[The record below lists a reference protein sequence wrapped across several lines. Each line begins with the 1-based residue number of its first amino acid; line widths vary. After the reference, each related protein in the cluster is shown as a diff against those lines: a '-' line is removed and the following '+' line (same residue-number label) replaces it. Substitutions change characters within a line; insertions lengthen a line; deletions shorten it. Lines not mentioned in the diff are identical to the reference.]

1 MKTYVLF
8 NSGAQPEFFF
18 GRGGVVG
25 ADFEDL
31 YDFFGIKNYVIKIKS
46 KYNCNI
52 TLSATV
58 TLYIQI

>member
-1 MKTYVLF
+1 M
-8 NSGAQPEFFF
+8 
-18 GRGGVVG
+18 VG